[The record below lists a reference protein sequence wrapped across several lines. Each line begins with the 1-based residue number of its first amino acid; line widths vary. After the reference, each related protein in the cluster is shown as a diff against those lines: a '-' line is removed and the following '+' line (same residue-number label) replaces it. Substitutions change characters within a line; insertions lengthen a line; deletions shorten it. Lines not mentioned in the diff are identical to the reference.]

1 VKRVL
6 ALAFDG
12 ADYDLVQ
19 RLMGEGKL
27 PTISR
32 LAREGAF
39 GPLRSTIP
47 AFTPTAWSSFL
58 TGLNPAGHGIF
69 NFTTNP
75 NRGTQKLESAAS
87 RAGTPLWRMLGRAGI
102 RSAYIGIPFTYPA
115 EPLDG
120 IVVTGYGGPERPQI
134 LPASAEERI
143 FAAYP
148 DLVTAH
154 HPMAERWWE
163 DFPAYTGRLLE
174 HAEQM
179 AGVCKLVF
187 ELEPDLG
194 LLCVDFMSTDHVG
207 HLGYARFHP
216 DHPAHASTGS
226 GDELLQVYER
236 VDALCGE
243 LIEAAEAQYG
253 EEPTVLLFSDHGM
266 KPIYWMF
273 HLDRWLE
280 ERGHLRFRKRS
291 LQPWRRGRLDYL
303 ARVDQKLVRTVPWYG
318 RTLDLLPFLPRPG
331 ADRLFADIDF
341 GRTRA
346 YGFASQGQLYLGELT
361 GARNDPAYIDA
372 LAAELAEIPH
382 PQMDEP
388 AFQVLRKEELFFGP
402 FLDKAP
408 ELMLIPYDER
418 INVDPSRRRWTQ
430 TFERHERLDPEVSY
444 GYSGHHG
451 VTGILAATGP
461 GIQPA
466 DVPEGSEIVQLPA
479 TILSLLGLSAES
491 LDGEPLAA
499 ILERDGAAA
508 TETVEPETTH
518 EASDEPVY
526 SEEEERQMVERL
538 RDLGYE

>member
-1 VKRVL
+1 MRVL

-12 ADYDLVQ
+12 GDYALVQ
-19 RLMGEGKL
+19 RFMAEGRL

-58 TGLNPAGHGIF
+58 TGLNPGRHGIF
-69 NFTTNP
+69 TFTTNP

-87 RAGTPLWRMLGRAGI
+87 RAGTPIWRLLGAAGI
-102 RSAYIGIPFTYPA
+102 RSAYVGVPFTYPA
-115 EPLDG
+115 EPLEG

-163 DFPAYTGRLLE
+163 DFPAYTERLLE
-174 HAEQM
+174 HADEV
-179 AGVCKLVF
+179 AGVCKLIF
-187 ELEPDLG
+187 ELEPELG
-194 LLCVDFMSTDHVG
+194 LLCVDFMSTDHIG
-207 HLGYARFHP
+207 HLGYSRFDP
-216 DHPAHASTGS
+216 QHPAHEPNQT
-226 GDELLQVYER
+226 GDEILRVYER
-236 VDALCGE
+236 VDAACAE
-243 LIEAAEAQYG
+243 LIEAATERYG
-253 EEPTVLLFSDHGM
+253 EEPTVLIFSDHGM
-266 KPIYWMF
+266 KPLYWMF

-280 ERGHLRFRKRS
+280 EHGHLRFRRRS
-291 LQPWRRGRLDYL
+291 LQPWRHGRLDYL
-303 ARVDQKLVRTVPWYG
+303 ARVDQKLVRTVSWYG
-318 RTLDLLPFLPRPG
+318 RALDMIPFLPRP
-331 ADRLFADIDF
+331 AEDRAFADIDF
-341 GRTRA
+341 GSTRA
-346 YGFASQGQLYLGELT
+346 YAFASSGQLYLGELT
-361 GARNDPAYIDA
+361 GARDDPAYLEA
-372 LAAELAEIPH
+372 LVAELSEIPH
-382 PQMDEP
+382 PQTGEP
-388 AFQVLRKEELFFGP
+388 AFRVLRKEELYSGP

-408 ELMLIPYDER
+408 ELVLLPYDER
-418 INVDPSRRRWTQ
+418 INVNPSRRRWEHA
-430 TFERHERLDPEVSY
+430 FERHERLDPEISY

-451 VTGILAATGP
+451 VNGILAAAGP
-461 GIQPA
+461 GIEPA
-466 DVPEGSEIVQLPA
+466 AVAEGSEIVQLPA
-479 TILSLLGLSAES
+479 TILRLLGLSAEG

-499 ILERDGAAA
+499 ILEQETGATAA
-508 TETVEPETTH
+508 VAPEAR

>member
-1 VKRVL
+1 MRVL

-12 ADYDLVQ
+12 ADYALVQ
-19 RLMGEGKL
+19 RFMAEGRL

-58 TGLNPAGHGIF
+58 TGLNPGRHGIF

-87 RAGTPLWRMLGRAGI
+87 RAGTPIWRLLGTAGI
-102 RSAYIGIPFTYPA
+102 RSAYVGVPFTYPA

-163 DFPAYTGRLLE
+163 DFPAYTERLLE
-174 HAEQM
+174 HADDI
-179 AGVCKLVF
+179 AGVCKLIF
-187 ELEPDLG
+187 ELEPELG

-207 HLGYARFHP
+207 HLGYSRFDP
-216 DHPAHASTGS
+216 EHPAHEPDQT
-226 GDELLQVYER
+226 GDEILRVYER
-236 VDALCGE
+236 VDAACGE
-243 LIEAAEAQYG
+243 LIEAATERYG
-253 EEPTVLLFSDHGM
+253 EEPTVLIFSDHGM
-266 KPIYWMF
+266 KPLYWMF

-280 ERGHLRFRKRS
+280 EHGHLRFRKRS
-291 LQPWRRGRLDYL
+291 LQPWRHGRLDYL
-303 ARVDQKLVRTVPWYG
+303 ARVDQKLVRTVSWYG
-318 RTLDLLPFLPRPG
+318 RALDMIPFLPRP
-331 ADRLFADIDF
+331 AEDRAFADIDF
-341 GRTRA
+341 GMTRA
-346 YGFASQGQLYLGELT
+346 YAFASSGQLYLGELT
-361 GARNDPAYIDA
+361 GARDDPAYLDA
-372 LAAELAEIPH
+372 LVAELSEISH
-382 PQMDEP
+382 PETGKP
-388 AFQVLRKEELFFGP
+388 AFRVLRKEELYSGP

-408 ELMLIPYDER
+408 ELVLLPYDER
-418 INVDPSRRRWTQ
+418 INVNPSRRRWEHS
-430 TFERHERLDPEVSY
+430 FERHERLDPEISY

-451 VTGILAATGP
+451 VNGILAAAGP
-461 GIQPA
+461 GIDSA
-466 DVPEGSEIVQLPA
+466 AVPEGTEIVQLPA
-479 TILSLLGLSAES
+479 TILSLLGLSAEG

-499 ILERDGAAA
+499 ILGHAP
-508 TETVEPETTH
+508 TVAEAVAPETRR

>member
-1 VKRVL
+1 ML
-6 ALAFDG
+6 F
-12 ADYDLVQ
+12 
-19 RLMGEGKL
+19 
-27 PTISR
+27 
-32 LAREGAF
+32 
-39 GPLRSTIP
+39 RS
-47 AFTPTAWSSFL
+47 
-58 TGLNPAGHGIF
+58 
-69 NFTTNP
+69 
-75 NRGTQKLESAAS
+75 
-87 RAGTPLWRMLGRAGI
+87 
-102 RSAYIGIPFTYPA
+102 PFTYPA
-115 EPLDG
+115 EPLEG

-163 DFPAYTGRLLE
+163 DFPAYTSRLLE

-207 HLGYARFHP
+207 HLGYARFDP
-216 DHPAHASTGS
+216 EHPAHASTGA

-243 LIEAAEAQYG
+243 LIEAAEARYG

-291 LQPWRRGRLDYL
+291 LQPWRRTRLDWF
-303 ARVDQKLVRTVPWYG
+303 ARVDQKLVRTVRWYG
-318 RTLDLLPFLPRPG
+318 RALDTLSFLPCPG
-331 ADRLFADIDF
+331 PDRLFADIDF
-341 GRTRA
+341 GTTRA

-361 GARNDPAYIDA
+361 GARNDSAYIDA

-382 PQMDEP
+382 PQTNEP
-388 AFQVLRKEELFFGP
+388 AFRVLRKEELFSGP

-430 TFERHERLDPEVSY
+430 AFERHERLDPEVSY

-466 DVPEGSEIVQLPA
+466 DVPEGSEIMQLPA
-479 TILSLLGLSAES
+479 TILSLLGLSAEG

-499 ILERDGAAA
+499 ILEEDGAAA
-508 TETVEPETTH
+508 AEAVARETPH

>member
-1 VKRVL
+1 MKRVL

-12 ADYDLVQ
+12 ADYDLVR

-69 NFTTNP
+69 NFSTNP

-87 RAGTPLWRMLGRAGI
+87 RAGTPLWRMLGPAGI

-207 HLGYARFHP
+207 HLGYARFDP
-216 DHPAHASTGS
+216 EHPAHASTGA

-243 LIEAAEAQYG
+243 LIEAAEARYG

-291 LQPWRRGRLDYL
+291 LQPWRRTRLDWSRTRRPE
-303 ARVDQKLVRTVPWYG
+303 ARADRAVVRPRARHALVPAADRA
-318 RTLDLLPFLPRPG
+318 

-341 GRTRA
+341 GTTRA
-346 YGFASQGQLYLGELT
+346 YGFASQGQLYLGELS
-361 GARNDPAYIDA
+361 GARERSRVHRRARGRARRDPA
-372 LAAELAEIPH
+372 
-382 PQMDEP
+382 P
-388 AFQVLRKEELFFGP
+388 ADGRARVPVLRKEELFHGP

-418 INVDPSRRRWTQ
+418 INVDP
-430 TFERHERLDPEVSY
+430 P
-444 GYSGHHG
+444 
-451 VTGILAATGP
+451 
-461 GIQPA
+461 
-466 DVPEGSEIVQLPA
+466 
-479 TILSLLGLSAES
+479 
-491 LDGEPLAA
+491 
-499 ILERDGAAA
+499 AAA
-508 TETVEPETTH
+508 GRRPSSGTSGSIPRSRTATRAIT
-518 EASDEPVY
+518 A
-526 SEEEERQMVERL
+526 
-538 RDLGYE
+538 

>member
-1 VKRVL
+1 
-6 ALAFDG
+6 
-12 ADYDLVQ
+12 
-19 RLMGEGKL
+19 MGEGKL

-39 GPLRSTIP
+39 GALRSTIP
-47 AFTPTAWSSFL
+47 AFTPTAWSSFI
-58 TGLNPAGHGIF
+58 TGLNPGNHGIF

-87 RAGTPLWRMLGRAGI
+87 RAGTPIWRLLGAAGI
-102 RSAYIGIPFTYPA
+102 RSAYVGVPFTYPA

-120 IVVTGYGGPERPQI
+120 VVVTGYGGPDKPQI
-134 LPASAEERI
+134 LPESAAEKI

-154 HPMAERWWE
+154 HPMVERWWE
-163 DFPAYTGRLLE
+163 DFPAYTGRLIE

-207 HLGYARFHP
+207 HLGYARFDP
-216 DHPAHASTGS
+216 EHPAHASTGS
-226 GDELLQVYER
+226 GDELLQVY
-236 VDALCGE
+236 
-243 LIEAAEAQYG
+243 
-253 EEPTVLLFSDHGM
+253 
-266 KPIYWMF
+266 
-273 HLDRWLE
+273 
-280 ERGHLRFRKRS
+280 
-291 LQPWRRGRLDYL
+291 
-303 ARVDQKLVRTVPWYG
+303 ARVDQKFVRTVPWYG
-318 RTLDLLPFLPRPG
+318 RALDLLPFLPRPA

-341 GRTRA
+341 GTTRA

-382 PQMDEP
+382 PQTGEP

-430 TFERHERLDPEVSY
+430 AFERHERLDPEVSY

-461 GIQPA
+461 GIRPA
-466 DVPEGSEIVQLPA
+466 DVPDDSEITQLPA
-479 TILSLLGLSAES
+479 TILSLLGLSAER
-491 LDGEPLAA
+491 LDGEPLTA
-499 ILERDGAAA
+499 ILEEDRGGA
-508 TETVEPETTH
+508 TEAIAPETPQ

>member
-1 VKRVL
+1 ML
-6 ALAFDG
+6 G
-12 ADYDLVQ
+12 
-19 RLMGEGKL
+19 
-27 PTISR
+27 
-32 LAREGAF
+32 
-39 GPLRSTIP
+39 
-47 AFTPTAWSSFL
+47 
-58 TGLNPAGHGIF
+58 PAGV
-69 NFTTNP
+69 
-75 NRGTQKLESAAS
+75 
-87 RAGTPLWRMLGRAGI
+87 
-102 RSAYIGIPFTYPA
+102 RSAYVGIPFTYPA
-115 EPLDG
+115 EPLEG

-174 HAEQM
+174 HADQM

-187 ELEPDLG
+187 ELEPDLQ

-207 HLGYARFHP
+207 HLGFARFDP
-216 DHPAHASTGS
+216 EHPAHESTGS

-243 LIEAAEAQYG
+243 LIEAATAQYG

-291 LQPWRRGRLDYL
+291 LQPWRRGRLDWF

-318 RTLDLLPFLPRPG
+318 RALDLLPFLPRP
-331 ADRLFADIDF
+331 ATDRLFADIDF
-341 GRTRA
+341 GSTRA

-361 GARNDPAYIDA
+361 GARNDAAYIDS

-382 PQMDEP
+382 PQTGEP
-388 AFQVLRKEELFFGP
+388 AFQVLRKEELFHGP
-402 FLDKAP
+402 FLDRAP

-418 INVDPSRRRWTQ
+418 INVDPSRRRWTEP
-430 TFERHERLDPEVSY
+430 FERHVRLDPEVSY

-461 GIQPA
+461 GIRPA
-466 DVPEGSEIVQLPA
+466 DVPDGSEIVQLPA
-479 TILSLLGLSAES
+479 TILSLLGLSAEG
-491 LDGEPLAA
+491 LDGRPLAA
-499 ILERDGAAA
+499 ILEENAGEAAEA
-508 TETVEPETTH
+508 VAPETPH
-518 EASDEPVY
+518 EASEEPVY
-526 SEEEERQMVERL
+526 SEEEEQQMVERL